1 MARVRASTCDVNR
14 PGFCERA
21 RFETLVCALDD
32 EKKVSELLDFV
43 SKHFPKTLIMRRK
56 GIPEFEY
63 CRLGFE
69 ELRVVNEYLG
79 TQSNKQH
86 F

>member
-1 MARVRASTCDVNR
+1 MKTSTCEVNR
-14 PGFCERA
+14 PEFRERA
-21 RFETLVCALDD
+21 RFEALVYGLDD
-32 EKKVSELLDFV
+32 EKKVSALLDFV
-43 SKHFPKTLIMRRK
+43 SKHFPKMLIMRRK

-69 ELRVVNEYLG
+69 ELCVVNEYLG
-79 TQSNKQH
+79 TQSNNQH